1 MSHACCGAP
10 EPEVNA
16 EPRVAAAPAGV
27 ALATATSTAANVLV
41 ALAAAPTF
49 ALLALWTAFA
59 GDRSGMLCMGM
70 HDASSL
76 SGMAL
81 MYALM
86 SAFHAAPW
94 LRLISNRRGGTDQ
107 S

>member
-1 MSHACCGAP
+1 MSHACCG
-10 EPEVNA
+10 EPEVDVA
-16 EPRVAAAPAGV
+16 RRGAAASA
-27 ALATATSTAANVLV
+27 AANAL

-59 GDRSGMLCMGM
+59 GDRSDMLCMGM

-76 SGMAL
+76 NGMAL

-86 SAFHAAPW
+86 SAFHATPW
-94 LRLISNRRGGTDQ
+94 LKLISRR
-107 S
+107 